1 MASFLDR
8 LVAELAKLPGLGP
21 KSAERVALHLL
32 KREQTENDALA
43 TAIRDLKTAVHPCP
57 VCGNYAEAE
66 LCDICSDPRRDRT
79 VLCVVEEP
87 RYIRIIEKTG
97 IFKGLYHVLGG
108 TLSPVHGIGPE
119 QLDFPRLRRRVEE
132 AGITELI
139 LALNQ
144 TAEAELTGLY
154 IAQNLKPL
162 GVRISRL
169 TTGVPVGADLE
180 FVDLLTLSKSFESR
194 QNLA

>member
-1 MASFLDR
+1 MPSFLDR
-8 LVAELAKLPGLGP
+8 LIAELAKLPGLGP

-32 KREQTENDALA
+32 KRDQTENDALA
-43 TAIRDLKTAVHPCP
+43 TAIRDLKATVHPCRI
-57 VCGNYAEAE
+57 CGNYAETD
-66 LCDICSDPRRDRT
+66 LCDICSNPSRDPT
-79 VLCVVEEP
+79 LLCVVEEP

-97 IFKGLYHVLGG
+97 VFKGLYHVLGG

-119 QLDFPRLRRRVEE
+119 QLDFPRLRRRIEE
-132 AGITELI
+132 GGVTELI

-162 GVRISRL
+162 GLRISRL

-180 FVDLLTLSKSFESR
+180 FVDILTLSKSFESR
-194 QNLA
+194 QNLT